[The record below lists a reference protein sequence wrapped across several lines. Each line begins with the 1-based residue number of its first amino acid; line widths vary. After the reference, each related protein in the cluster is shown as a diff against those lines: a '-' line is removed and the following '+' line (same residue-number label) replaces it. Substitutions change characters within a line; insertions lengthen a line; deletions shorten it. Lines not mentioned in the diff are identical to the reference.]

1 MFAANDNTTTKFL
14 DLYCYACGLPE
25 INPEVDAPG
34 SFGDSRLE
42 WTPSNKKV
50 RIMSRIIFYYQK
62 ISSKNLPQVD
72 NSSNYFLVL
81 LWIAELSTNYLNY
94 LLKVS
99 F

>member
-50 RIMSRIIFYYQK
+50 RIMSRVIFYYQK

-72 NSSNYFLVL
+72 NSSNYLLVL
-81 LWIAELSTNYLNY
+81 IDYYLNY
-94 LLKVS
+94 LLKIG

>member
-81 LWIAELSTNYLNY
+81 LWIAELSTNHLNH
-94 LLKVS
+94 LLN
-99 F
+99 

>member
-50 RIMSRIIFYYQK
+50 GIMSRVI
-62 ISSKNLPQVD
+62 
-72 NSSNYFLVL
+72 
-81 LWIAELSTNYLNY
+81 
-94 LLKVS
+94 
-99 F
+99 